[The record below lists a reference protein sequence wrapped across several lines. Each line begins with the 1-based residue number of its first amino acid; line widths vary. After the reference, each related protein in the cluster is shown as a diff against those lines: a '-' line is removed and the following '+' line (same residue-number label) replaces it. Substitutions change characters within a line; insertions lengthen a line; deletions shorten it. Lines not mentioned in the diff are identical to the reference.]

1 MKNNSKPRFT
11 EMATAKISDTRN
23 LVISETQTG
32 TFVMAQQLEV
42 QEGKKK
48 HNIFMQG
55 AIEITSL
62 NGLYE
67 LRDAINVCIHE
78 VESKIPH
85 SPIGEGKC
93 AEE

>member
-1 MKNNSKPRFT
+1 MKTNQKPRFT

-23 LVISETQTG
+23 LVISQTQTG

-48 HNIFMQG
+48 HAIFMQG
-55 AIEITSL
+55 AVEITSL
-62 NGLYE
+62 AGLYE

-78 VESKIPH
+78 VESK
-85 SPIGEGKC
+85 GEK
-93 AEE
+93 ATENNL